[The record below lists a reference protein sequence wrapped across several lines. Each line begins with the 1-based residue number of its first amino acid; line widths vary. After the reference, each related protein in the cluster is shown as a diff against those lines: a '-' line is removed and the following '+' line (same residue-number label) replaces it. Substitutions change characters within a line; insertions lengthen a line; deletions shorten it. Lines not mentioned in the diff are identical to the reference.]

1 MQKIRLFS
9 ITALV
14 VLFIAACAPQQSGPA
29 KAELP
34 AGKAYAEG
42 NEIYFVHTEASD
54 AGVAEKLT
62 NMMQSP
68 VVFVPSLA
76 NVPDESLANVYVFTN
91 GIEGKGPFG
100 FQSDVFDNPPGTD
113 GYTPLRRL
121 NVTTWAEGANVRE
134 LKSVADVLEAEANA
148 ELTIEQPGVVINMPF
163 IVWEGGKR

>member
-1 MQKIRLFS
+1 MMKKFS
-9 ITALV
+9 LLLIGALIMI
-14 VLFIAACAPQQSGPA
+14 FSAACAPQQSGPA

-76 NVPDESLANVYVFTN
+76 SVPGESLANAYVSVRAN
-91 GIEGKGPFG
+91 L
-100 FQSDVFDNPPGTD
+100 QLADR
-113 GYTPLRRL
+113 PLLGLEQFSIGGRFS
-121 NVTTWAEGANVRE
+121 VR
-134 LKSVADVLEAEANA
+134 VA
-148 ELTIEQPGVVINMPF
+148 P
-163 IVWEGGKR
+163 